1 MQFTRRLKKIIAHQN
16 QTTNPALQEFQ
27 HLLQILILS
36 RFFFFNLQMQKHSY
50 FQGSDLQSSKFS
62 LRPTKPGSTW
72 AANYSFPEKQ
82 NQTRYT

>member
-1 MQFTRRLKKIIAHQN
+1 MQFTRRLKTIIAHQN

-27 HLLQILILS
+27 PLLQILILS
-36 RFFFFNLQMQKHSY
+36 RFFFSICKCKSIPTFKAQI
-50 FQGSDLQSSKFS
+50 SKFS
-62 LRPTKPGSTW
+62 LRPMKPGSAW